1 MPIVHEFPSIPMKR
15 GIEGFGV
22 DASGFPVLSR
32 ITGAR

>member
-1 MPIVHEFPSIPMKR
+1 MKR
-15 GIEGFGV
+15 GIEGFRV